1 MKVVL
6 AGATGYIGRPLMA
19 APARVR
25 APGAGADAGRLSGG
39 GLAPGVETAQW
50 DGRTASGSWTDA
62 LEGADA
68 IVNLSGANIG
78 ARRWTEE
85 RKGELWRSRQQPAAA
100 IMEALGALPAE
111 RRPRVLVGASG
122 IDYYGDRGDEE
133 VTEESPPGNSFL
145 ARLCVQWE
153 AAHRDAEPLG
163 LRVVPMR
170 TGVVLGRDAEVVKR
184 LALPFRL
191 FAGGPLGSGKQW
203 LAWIH
208 LDDIVGLYRLAVEN
222 EAAQGP
228 LNAVAPDTRR
238 MKDVAK
244 EVGRVLGR
252 PSWAPAPAFALKTG
266 PGGAGRPGAARA
278 QGGAAAGPGPGV
290 PVQVPGPA
298 RAPWP
303 RPWGAPEAP
312 SRAAPGALE
321 R

>member
-6 AGATGYIGRPLMA
+6 AGATGYIGRPLTSLLHESGHQVLVLTRDT
-19 APARVR
+19 PQ
-25 APGAGADAGRLSGG
+25 GG
-39 GLAPGVETAQW
+39 GQAPGVETAQW
-50 DGRTASGSWTDA
+50 DGRTASGSWTAA

-100 IMEALGALPAE
+100 IMEALGALPSE

-133 VTEESPPGNSFL
+133 VTEESSPGDSFL

-153 AAHRDAEPLG
+153 ATHRDAEPLG
-163 LRVVPMR
+163 LRVVLLR

-238 MKDVAK
+238 MKDVAR

-252 PSWAPAPAFALKTG
+252 PSWAPAPAFALKTVLG
-266 PGGAGRPGAARA
+266 EQADLVLHGRKAVPQRA
-278 QGGAAAGPGPGV
+278 LALGYQYKYPDL
-290 PVQVPGPA
+290 
-298 RAPWP
+298 
-303 RPWGAPEAP
+303 
-312 SRAAPGALE
+312 PGALAQALGGS
-321 R
+321 

>member
-1 MKVVL
+1 MRVVL
-6 AGATGYIGRPLMA
+6 AGATGYIGRPLTSLLHESGHQVLVLT
-19 APARVR
+19 R
-25 APGAGADAGRLSGG
+25 DTSQGG
-39 GLAPGVETAQW
+39 GQAPGVETAQW
-50 DGRTASGSWTDA
+50 DGRTASGSWTAA

-78 ARRWTEE
+78 AQRWTEE
-85 RKGELWRSRQQPAAA
+85 RKGELLRSRQQPAAA
-100 IMEALGALPAE
+100 ITEALGALPAE

-133 VTEESPPGNSFL
+133 VTEESAPGDSFL

-163 LRVVPMR
+163 LRVVLMR

-228 LNAVAPDTRR
+228 LNAVAPDARR
-238 MKDVAK
+238 MKDVAR

-252 PSWAPAPAFALKTG
+252 PSWAPAPAFALKTVLG
-266 PGGAGRPGAARA
+266 EQADLVLHGRKAVPQRA
-278 QGGAAAGPGPGV
+278 LALGYEYKYPDL
-290 PVQVPGPA
+290 
-298 RAPWP
+298 
-303 RPWGAPEAP
+303 
-312 SRAAPGALE
+312 PGALAQALGGS
-321 R
+321 

>member
-6 AGATGYIGRPLMA
+6 AGATGYIGRPL
-19 APARVR
+19 VR
-25 APGAGADAGRLSGG
+25 ALLHESGHQVAVLTRDTSQGG
-39 GLAPGVETAQW
+39 GLAPGADAVQW
-50 DGRTASGSWTDA
+50 DGRTASGSWTAA

-85 RKGELWRSRQQPAAA
+85 RKGELLRSRQEPAAA
-100 IMEALGALPAE
+100 LAEALGALPAE
-111 RRPRVLVGASG
+111 RRPKVLVGASG

-133 VTEESPPGNSFL
+133 VTEESPPGDSFL

-163 LRVVPMR
+163 LRVVLMR

-184 LALPFRL
+184 LALPFRF
-191 FAGGPLGSGKQW
+191 FAGGPIGGGKQW
-203 LAWIH
+203 LSWIH
-208 LDDIVGLYRLAVEN
+208 LDDVVGLYRLAIEN

-238 MKDVAK
+238 MKDVAA

-252 PSWAPAPAFALKTG
+252 PSWAPAPAFALKMALG
-266 PGGAGRPGAARA
+266 EQADLVLHGRRA
-278 QGGAAAGPGPGV
+278 V
-290 PVQVPGPA
+290 PR
-298 RAPWP
+298 RALALGFEYKYPDL
-303 RPWGAPEAP
+303 
-312 SRAAPGALE
+312 PGALAQALGGS
-321 R
+321 

>member
-6 AGATGYIGRPLMA
+6 AGATGYIGRPLTSLLHESGHQVLVLT
-19 APARVR
+19 R
-25 APGAGADAGRLSGG
+25 DASQGG

-50 DGRTASGSWTDA
+50 DGRTASGSWTAA

-78 ARRWTEE
+78 AQRWTEE
-85 RKGELWRSRQQPAAA
+85 RKGELLRSRQQPAAA
-100 IMEALGALPAE
+100 LTEALGALPAE

-133 VTEESPPGNSFL
+133 VTEESAPGDSFL

-163 LRVVPMR
+163 LRVVLLR

-228 LNAVAPDTRR
+228 LNAVAPDARR
-238 MKDVAK
+238 MKDVAQ

-252 PSWAPAPAFALKTG
+252 PSWAPAPAFALKTVLG
-266 PGGAGRPGAARA
+266 EQADLVLHGRKAVPQRA
-278 QGGAAAGPGPGV
+278 LALGYQYKYPDL
-290 PVQVPGPA
+290 
-298 RAPWP
+298 
-303 RPWGAPEAP
+303 
-312 SRAAPGALE
+312 PGALAQALGGS
-321 R
+321 